1 MREGDMIFRI
11 GNKAKV
17 ATETVGTYPLWL
29 PSGVRLDLKDYY
41 YVSVAS
47 QNLISVSELAQKDF
61 EIS

>member
-1 MREGDMIFRI
+1 MILQI
-11 GNKAKV
+11 DNEAKIAV
-17 ATETVGTYPLWL
+17 ETIGTYPLRL
-29 PSGVRLDLKDYY
+29 SSDIRLDLKDYY